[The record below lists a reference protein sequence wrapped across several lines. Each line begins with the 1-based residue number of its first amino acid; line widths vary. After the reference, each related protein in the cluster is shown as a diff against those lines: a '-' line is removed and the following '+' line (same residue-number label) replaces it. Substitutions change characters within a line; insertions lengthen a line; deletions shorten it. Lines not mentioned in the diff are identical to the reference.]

1 MVSTTGITPH
11 NAITPIRPQPGLT
24 ANAPHAV
31 SAALAG
37 VAATGST
44 VTFFLPGVLSGPDVM
59 NGSARGTALVMLVVG
74 LPVLLGA
81 MLLARRGSDRAVIV
95 LLGTVGYLAYNA
107 VMLLFATPFN
117 QLFLLYVATLSLA
130 LASVAA
136 VCAHLDVRAL
146 AGRFAPDTPA
156 RGLALYIWVVVA
168 LNALAW
174 LRVIVPALGDPA
186 GPSFLRGTGMT
197 TSPVYVQDLAVW
209 LPLAAVSALWL
220 WQRKPWGLVI
230 GGAYLTMWVLESLTI
245 ATDQWFGH
253 QADPTS
259 PVASSSVV
267 APFAVFALVGCL
279 PLVLLLRRLLAPAAI
294 APDQQP
300 SA

>member
-1 MVSTTGITPH
+1 MVSTTGITSH
-11 NAITPIRPQPGLT
+11 NAITLIRPQPGLT
-24 ANAPHAV
+24 ANAPHTV

-44 VTFFLPGVLSGPDVM
+44 ARFFLPGVLSGPDVM

-95 LLGTVGYLAYNA
+95 LLGTAGYLAYNA
-107 VMLLFATPFN
+107 VMLLLATPFN

-156 RGLALYIWVVVA
+156 RGLALCIWVVVA

-186 GPSFLRGTGMT
+186 GPSFLRGHRDHDQPGLRAGPGRMAAARRRIR
-197 TSPVYVQDLAVW
+197 PVVVATQTMGPGDRRSV
-209 LPLAAVSALWL
+209 PDHVGT
-220 WQRKPWGLVI
+220 RKPHDRH
-230 GGAYLTMWVLESLTI
+230 LT
-245 ATDQWFGH
+245 
-253 QADPTS
+253 
-259 PVASSSVV
+259 
-267 APFAVFALVGCL
+267 
-279 PLVLLLRRLLAPAAI
+279 
-294 APDQQP
+294 
-300 SA
+300 